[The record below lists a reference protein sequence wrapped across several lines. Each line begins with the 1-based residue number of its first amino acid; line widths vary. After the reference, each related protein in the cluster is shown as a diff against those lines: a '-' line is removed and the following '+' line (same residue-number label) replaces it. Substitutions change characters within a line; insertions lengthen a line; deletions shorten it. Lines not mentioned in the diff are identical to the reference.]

1 MLVIDDDTTIA
12 AAGQLVLD
20 WMRTWT
26 GQFVIVGLAVPGDRL
41 HGRLDGHRGDLVVL
55 TPRLTL
61 VMEVRGTAPDARDG
75 VLSVRADGRWR
86 LSGYDGDPIPADEPA
101 TDAFDRVSGHVATLA
116 ELAHRHA
123 PDARVEGL
131 VVVVPPGESDIRV
144 TAGSGRP
151 RCGVVVAEDSADL
164 RAWFHRT
171 AGRRLVWSAEDAHG
185 LLADLGMGEA
195 VSVDDLAAEG
205 FPTRKRLRYLASPE
219 YAAAESAA
227 RRPGGHGAKERA
239 VRRPGDLAHLRAG
252 LAADPPGRPY
262 SASSFAAAPAR
273 GAEGG
278 VDSTADVAPRS
289 GEPVADRSAPLA
301 EIRSGVANGECAD
314 GSAMPWAGARGGV
327 AGSRDAVGPSTGTP
341 RELVAVNPLPD
352 PTAPA
357 GRADSERRVTHPA
370 AQARPDAATD
380 EPGDAAVPG
389 SGPDPKSGVPQPA
402 GPQARLDAAPDEPGS
417 TAAPG
422 SGPDPKPGTPQ
433 PAGPQ
438 ARLDAAPD
446 EPGSTAAPGSGPDP
460 KPGTP
465 QPAGPQA
472 RLDAAPDEPGN
483 TAAPG
488 SGPNPKP
495 GVPQPAGEARQRS
508 DRNPVGA
515 ADELV
520 VRGPKTPLPVLPE
533 PDGEAFFTDD
543 WSSWIEA
550 PRAEAG
556 VRTLGGVPDGRP
568 SGNPPTTPTV
578 RQRALRLIAP
588 ARTVHDSPPPTPPQ
602 TPAWLSTATATPRPA
617 PRDRLT
623 PPTSS
628 TPTPSTPTPPR
639 TGPVGVSRPPS
650 PRAVLHAVTARARLL
665 ADRTPTRRRTTPP
678 VNLQRLLPVTAA
690 APRPLAHP
698 VPADPR
704 TRPSAMPPGSPRSVT
719 VSLPPAS
726 EQSTHRR
733 QQAAALTLIAA
744 LLGTIWLLS
753 TACSAPP
760 RSAVDAPQPA
770 PVTESQGTAGVRPM
784 P

>member
-41 HGRLDGHRGDLVVL
+41 DGRLDGHRGDLVVL

-252 LAADPPGRPY
+252 LVADPPGRPY
-262 SASSFAAAPAR
+262 SASSFAAALAR
-273 GAEGG
+273 GDEGG
-278 VDSTADVAPRS
+278 VDSAADVAPRT

-357 GRADSERRVTHPA
+357 GCADSERRVTHPA
-370 AQARPDAATD
+370 ARTRPDAATD
-380 EPGDAAVPG
+380 EPGDAA
-389 SGPDPKSGVPQPA
+389 
-402 GPQARLDAAPDEPGS
+402 
-417 TAAPG
+417 APG
-422 SGPDPKPGTPQ
+422 SGPNPKPGTPQ

-438 ARLDAAPD
+438 AC
-446 EPGSTAAPGSGPDP
+446 
-460 KPGTP
+460 
-465 QPAGPQA
+465 
-472 RLDAAPDEPGN
+472 LDAAPDEPGN

-488 SGPNPKP
+488 SEPNPRP

-515 ADELV
+515 ADEIV
-520 VRGPKTPLPVLPE
+520 VRGPKTPLPALPE

-556 VRTLGGVPDGRP
+556 VRPLGGVPDGRP
-568 SGNPPTTPTV
+568 CGNPPTTPTV

-602 TPAWLSTATATPRPA
+602 RPAWLSTATATPRPA

-628 TPTPSTPTPPR
+628 TPTPPR
-639 TGPVGVSRPPS
+639 TGPMGVSRPPS

-678 VNLQRLLPVTAA
+678 VNPQRLLPVTAA

-719 VSLPPAS
+719 DSLPPAS

-770 PVTESQGTAGVRPM
+770 PVTESEATAGVRPM

>member
-239 VRRPGDLAHLRAG
+239 VLRPGDLAHLRAG
-252 LAADPPGRPY
+252 LVADPPGRPY

-370 AQARPDAATD
+370 VQARPDAATD

-446 EPGSTAAPGSGPDP
+446 EPG
-460 KPGTP
+460 
-465 QPAGPQA
+465 
-472 RLDAAPDEPGN
+472 N

-488 SGPNPKP
+488 SGPNPRP
-495 GVPQPAGEARQRS
+495 GTPQPAGEARQRS

-520 VRGPKTPLPVLPE
+520 VRGPKTPLPALPE

-556 VRTLGGVPDGRP
+556 VRPLGGVPDGRP
-568 SGNPPTTPTV
+568 WGNPPTTPTV

-602 TPAWLSTATATPRPA
+602 RPAWLSTATAMPRPA

-623 PPTSS
+623 PPT
-628 TPTPSTPTPPR
+628 PSTPAPPR

-650 PRAVLHAVTARARLL
+650 PRAVLHAMTARARLL
-665 ADRTPTRRRTTPP
+665 TDRTPTRRRPTPP
-678 VNLQRLLPVTAA
+678 VNPQRLLPVTAA

-704 TRPSAMPPGSPRSVT
+704 TRPSAMPPGSPRSVAD
-719 VSLPPAS
+719 SLPPAS

-770 PVTESQGTAGVRPM
+770 PVTESQATAGVRPM

>member
-86 LSGYDGDPIPADEPA
+86 LSGYDGNPIPADEPA

-273 GAEGG
+273 GDEGG
-278 VDSTADVAPRS
+278 VDSAADVAPRT

-301 EIRSGVANGECAD
+301 EVRSGVANGECAD
-314 GSAMPWAGARGGV
+314 GSAMSWAGARGGV
-327 AGSRDAVGPSTGTP
+327 AGSRDAVGPSGTP

-370 AQARPDAATD
+370 VQARPDAATD
-380 EPGDAAVPG
+380 EPGDAADLG

-402 GPQARLDAAPDEPGS
+402 GPQACLDAASDEPGN
-417 TAAPG
+417 TAVPW
-422 SGPDPKPGTPQ
+422 SGPNPRPGTPQ

-438 ARLDAAPD
+438 ACLDAASD
-446 EPGSTAAPGSGPDP
+446 EPGDAAAPWSGPNP
-460 KPGTP
+460 RPGTP
-465 QPAGPQA
+465 QPAG
-472 RLDAAPDEPGN
+472 
-483 TAAPG
+483 
-488 SGPNPKP
+488 
-495 GVPQPAGEARQRS
+495 EARRRS

-520 VRGPKTPLPVLPE
+520 VRGPKTPLPALPE

-556 VRTLGGVPDGRP
+556 VRTLGGVPDGRL

-588 ARTVHDSPPPTPPQ
+588 ARTVLDSPPPTPPQ
-602 TPAWLSTATATPRPA
+602 RPAWLSTATATPRPA

-623 PPTSS
+623 PPTPS
-628 TPTPSTPTPPR
+628 TPTSSTPTPPR

-665 ADRTPTRRRTTPP
+665 TDRTPTRRRTTPP

-770 PVTESQGTAGVRPM
+770 PVTESQATAGVRPM

>member
-273 GAEGG
+273 GDEGG
-278 VDSTADVAPRS
+278 VDSAADVAPRT

-301 EIRSGVANGECAD
+301 EIRSGVANGEYAD
-314 GSAMPWAGARGGV
+314 DSAMSWAGARGGV

-357 GRADSERRVTHPA
+357 GCADSERRVTHPA
-370 AQARPDAATD
+370 VQARPDAATD
-380 EPGDAAVPG
+380 EPGDAAAPG
-389 SGPDPKSGVPQPA
+389 SGPNPRPSVPQPA
-402 GPQARLDAAPDEPGS
+402 GPQARAHAATDQPGDA
-417 TAAPG
+417 AAPG
-422 SGPDPKPGTPQ
+422 SGPNPKPGTPQ

-446 EPGSTAAPGSGPDP
+446 EPGSTAVPGSGPDP
-460 KPGTP
+460 KPGAP

-472 RLDAAPDEPGN
+472 CLDAAPDEPGS

-488 SGPNPKP
+488 SEPNPRP
-495 GVPQPAGEARQRS
+495 GVPQPAGEARRRS
-508 DRNPVGA
+508 DRNPVCAA
-515 ADELV
+515 ADEIV
-520 VRGPKTPLPVLPE
+520 VRGPKTPLPALPE

-617 PRDRLT
+617 PRDGLT
-623 PPTSS
+623 P
-628 TPTPSTPTPPR
+628 PTPSTPTPPR

-650 PRAVLHAVTARARLL
+650 PRAVLHAMTARARLL

-678 VNLQRLLPVTAA
+678 VNPQRLLPVTAA

-770 PVTESQGTAGVRPM
+770 PVTESQATAGVRPM

>member
-446 EPGSTAAPGSGPDP
+446 EPG
-460 KPGTP
+460 
-465 QPAGPQA
+465 
-472 RLDAAPDEPGN
+472 N

>member
-227 RRPGGHGAKERA
+227 RRHGGHGAKERA

-252 LAADPPGRPY
+252 LAADPPGRPD

-278 VDSTADVAPRS
+278 VDSAADVAPRT

-301 EIRSGVANGECAD
+301 EIRSGVGNGEYAD

-357 GRADSERRVTHPA
+357 GCADSERRVTHPA
-370 AQARPDAATD
+370 VQARPDAAPD
-380 EPGDAAVPG
+380 EPGDAADLG
-389 SGPDPKSGVPQPA
+389 SGPDPKSGAPQPA
-402 GPQARLDAAPDEPGS
+402 GPQARAHAATDQPGN

-422 SGPDPKPGTPQ
+422 SGPDPKPGVPQ

-438 ARLDAAPD
+438 ARPDAATD
-446 EPGSTAAPGSGPDP
+446 QPGDAAAPGSGPNP
-460 KPGTP
+460 KSGTP

-488 SGPNPKP
+488 SEPNPKP

-515 ADELV
+515 AADEIV
-520 VRGPKTPLPVLPE
+520 VRGPKTPLPALPE

-568 SGNPPTTPTV
+568 WGNPPTTPTV

-602 TPAWLSTATATPRPA
+602 RPAWLSTATATPRPA

-623 PPTSS
+623 P
-628 TPTPSTPTPPR
+628 PTPSTPTPPR

-650 PRAVLHAVTARARLL
+650 PRAVLHAMTARARLL
-665 ADRTPTRRRTTPP
+665 TDRTPTRRRPTPP
-678 VNLQRLLPVTAA
+678 VNPQRLLPVTAA

-704 TRPSAMPPGSPRSVT
+704 TRPSAMPPGSPRSVAD
-719 VSLPPAS
+719 SLPPAS

-770 PVTESQGTAGVRPM
+770 PVTESQATADVRPM

>member
-41 HGRLDGHRGDLVVL
+41 DGRLDGHRGDLVVL

-252 LAADPPGRPY
+252 LVADPPGRPY
-262 SASSFAAAPAR
+262 SASSFAAALAR
-273 GAEGG
+273 GDEGG
-278 VDSTADVAPRS
+278 VDSAADVAPRT

-357 GRADSERRVTHPA
+357 GCADSERRVTHPA
-370 AQARPDAATD
+370 ARTRPDAATDEPGDAAAPGSGPDPKPGVPQPAGPQARPDAATD
-380 EPGDAAVPG
+380 EPGDAA
-389 SGPDPKSGVPQPA
+389 
-402 GPQARLDAAPDEPGS
+402 
-417 TAAPG
+417 APG
-422 SGPDPKPGTPQ
+422 SGPNPKPGTPQ

-438 ARLDAAPD
+438 AC
-446 EPGSTAAPGSGPDP
+446 
-460 KPGTP
+460 
-465 QPAGPQA
+465 
-472 RLDAAPDEPGN
+472 LDAAPDEPGN

-488 SGPNPKP
+488 SEPNPRP

-515 ADELV
+515 ADEIV
-520 VRGPKTPLPVLPE
+520 VRGPKTPLPALPE

-556 VRTLGGVPDGRP
+556 VRPLGGVPDGRP
-568 SGNPPTTPTV
+568 CGNPPTTPTV

-602 TPAWLSTATATPRPA
+602 RPAWLSTATATPRPA

-628 TPTPSTPTPPR
+628 TPTPPR
-639 TGPVGVSRPPS
+639 TGPMGVSRPPS

-678 VNLQRLLPVTAA
+678 VNPQRLLPVTAA

-719 VSLPPAS
+719 DSLPPAS

-770 PVTESQGTAGVRPM
+770 PVTESEATAGVRPM

>member
-227 RRPGGHGAKERA
+227 RRPSGHGAKERA

-273 GAEGG
+273 GDEGG
-278 VDSTADVAPRS
+278 VDSAADVAPRT

-314 GSAMPWAGARGGV
+314 GSAMSWAGARGGV
-327 AGSRDAVGPSTGTP
+327 AGSRDAVGPSGTP

-357 GRADSERRVTHPA
+357 GCADSERRVTHPA
-370 AQARPDAATD
+370 VQARPDAATD
-380 EPGDAAVPG
+380 EPGVAAVPG
-389 SGPDPKSGVPQPA
+389 SGPDPKPGAPQPA
-402 GPQARLDAAPDEPGS
+402 GPQARPDAAPDEPGS

-422 SGPDPKPGTPQ
+422 SGP
-433 PAGPQ
+433 
-438 ARLDAAPD
+438 
-446 EPGSTAAPGSGPDP
+446 
-460 KPGTP
+460 
-465 QPAGPQA
+465 
-472 RLDAAPDEPGN
+472 
-483 TAAPG
+483 
-488 SGPNPKP
+488 NPRP
-495 GVPQPAGEARQRS
+495 GVPQPAGEARRRS

-515 ADELV
+515 AADEIV
-520 VRGPKTPLPVLPE
+520 VRGPKTPLPALPE

-623 PPTSS
+623 PPT
-628 TPTPSTPTPPR
+628 PPR
-639 TGPVGVSRPPS
+639 TGPMGVARPPS
-650 PRAVLHAVTARARLL
+650 PRAVLHAMTARARLL
-665 ADRTPTRRRTTPP
+665 TDRTPTRRRPTPP
-678 VNLQRLLPVTAA
+678 VNPQRLLPVTAA

-704 TRPSAMPPGSPRSVT
+704 TRPSAMPPGSPRSVA

-770 PVTESQGTAGVRPM
+770 PVTESQATAGVRPM

>member
-301 EIRSGVANGECAD
+301 EIRSRVANGECAD

-327 AGSRDAVGPSTGTP
+327 AGSRDAVGPSGTP

-370 AQARPDAATD
+370 VQARPDAAPD
-380 EPGDAAVPG
+380 EPGVAAVPG
-389 SGPDPKSGVPQPA
+389 SGPDPKPGAPQPA
-402 GPQARLDAAPDEPGS
+402 GPQARAHAATDQPGN

-422 SGPDPKPGTPQ
+422 SGPDPKPGVPQ

-438 ARLDAAPD
+438 ARPDAATD
-446 EPGSTAAPGSGPDP
+446 QPGDAAAPGSGPNP
-460 KPGTP
+460 KSGTP

-488 SGPNPKP
+488 SEPNPKP

-515 ADELV
+515 AADEIV
-520 VRGPKTPLPVLPE
+520 VRGPKTPLPALPE

-568 SGNPPTTPTV
+568 WGNPPTTPTV

-602 TPAWLSTATATPRPA
+602 RPAWLSTATATPRPA

-623 PPTSS
+623 P
-628 TPTPSTPTPPR
+628 PTPSTPTPPR

-650 PRAVLHAVTARARLL
+650 PRAVLHAMTARARLL
-665 ADRTPTRRRTTPP
+665 TDRTPTRRRPTPP
-678 VNLQRLLPVTAA
+678 VNPQRLLPVTAA

-704 TRPSAMPPGSPRSVT
+704 TRPSAMPPGSPRSVAD
-719 VSLPPAS
+719 SLPPAS

-770 PVTESQGTAGVRPM
+770 PVTESQATADVRPM

>member
-101 TDAFDRVSGHVATLA
+101 TDAFDRVSGHVATLG

-239 VRRPGDLAHLRAG
+239 VLRPGDLAHLRAG
-252 LAADPPGRPY
+252 LVADPPGRPY

-273 GAEGG
+273 GDEGG
-278 VDSTADVAPRS
+278 VDSAADVAPRS

-327 AGSRDAVGPSTGTP
+327 AGSRDAVGPSGTP

-357 GRADSERRVTHPA
+357 GCADSERRVTHPA
-370 AQARPDAATD
+370 VQARP
-380 EPGDAAVPG
+380 
-389 SGPDPKSGVPQPA
+389 
-402 GPQARLDAAPDEPGS
+402 DAAPDEPGDA
-417 TAAPG
+417 AAPG
-422 SGPDPKPGTPQ
+422 SGPDPKSGTPQ

-438 ARLDAAPD
+438 ARAHAASD
-446 EPGSTAAPGSGPDP
+446 EPGDAAAPGSGPDP
-460 KPGTP
+460 KSGTP

-472 RLDAAPDEPGN
+472 CLDAAPDEPGN

-488 SGPNPKP
+488 SGPNPRP

-520 VRGPKTPLPVLPE
+520 VRGPKTPLPALPE

-556 VRTLGGVPDGRP
+556 VRPLGGVPDGRP
-568 SGNPPTTPTV
+568 WGNPPTTPTV

-623 PPTSS
+623 PP
-628 TPTPSTPTPPR
+628 PPSTPTPPR
-639 TGPVGVSRPPS
+639 TGQVGVSRPPS
-650 PRAVLHAVTARARLL
+650 PRAVLHAMTARARLL
-665 ADRTPTRRRTTPP
+665 TDRTPTRRRPTPP
-678 VNLQRLLPVTAA
+678 VNPQRLLPVTAA

-704 TRPSAMPPGSPRSVT
+704 TRPSAMPPGSPRSVAD
-719 VSLPPAS
+719 SLPPAS

-770 PVTESQGTAGVRPM
+770 PVTESQATADVRPM

>member
-227 RRPGGHGAKERA
+227 RRHGGHGAKERA
-239 VRRPGDLAHLRAG
+239 VLRPGDLAHLRAG
-252 LAADPPGRPY
+252 LVADPPGRPY

-402 GPQARLDAAPDEPGS
+402 GPQARLDAAPDEPG
-417 TAAPG
+417 
-422 SGPDPKPGTPQ
+422 
-433 PAGPQ
+433 
-438 ARLDAAPD
+438 
-446 EPGSTAAPGSGPDP
+446 
-460 KPGTP
+460 
-465 QPAGPQA
+465 
-472 RLDAAPDEPGN
+472 N

-568 SGNPPTTPTV
+568 WGNPPTTPTV

-623 PPTSS
+623 PP
-628 TPTPSTPTPPR
+628 PPSTPTPPR

-650 PRAVLHAVTARARLL
+650 PRAVLHAMTARARLL
-665 ADRTPTRRRTTPP
+665 TDRTPTRRRTTPP
-678 VNLQRLLPVTAA
+678 VNPQRLLPVTAA

-770 PVTESQGTAGVRPM
+770 PVTESQATADVRPM

>member
-205 FPTRKRLRYLASPE
+205 FPARKRLRYLASPE

-252 LAADPPGRPY
+252 LVADPPGRPY

-273 GAEGG
+273 GDEGG
-278 VDSTADVAPRS
+278 VDSAADVAPRT

-301 EIRSGVANGECAD
+301 EIRSRAANGECAD

-327 AGSRDAVGPSTGTP
+327 AGSRDAVGPSGTP

-357 GRADSERRVTHPA
+357 GCADSERRVTHPA
-370 AQARPDAATD
+370 VQARPDAAPD
-380 EPGDAAVPG
+380 EPGDAADLGSGPDPKSGTPQPAGPQARAHAASDEPGDAAAPG
-389 SGPDPKSGVPQPA
+389 SGPDPKSGTPQPA
-402 GPQARLDAAPDEPGS
+402 GPQACLDAAPDEPGS

-422 SGPDPKPGTPQ
+422 S
-433 PAGPQ
+433 
-438 ARLDAAPD
+438 
-446 EPGSTAAPGSGPDP
+446 E
-460 KPGTP
+460 
-465 QPAGPQA
+465 
-472 RLDAAPDEPGN
+472 
-483 TAAPG
+483 
-488 SGPNPKP
+488 PNPRP
-495 GVPQPAGEARQRS
+495 GVPQPAGEARRRS
-508 DRNPVGA
+508 DRNPVCAA
-515 ADELV
+515 ADEIV
-520 VRGPKTPLPVLPE
+520 VRGPKTPLPALPE

-556 VRTLGGVPDGRP
+556 VRPLGGVPDGRP
-568 SGNPPTTPTV
+568 WGNPPTTPTV

-623 PPTSS
+623 PP
-628 TPTPSTPTPPR
+628 PPSTPTPPR
-639 TGPVGVSRPPS
+639 TGQVGVSRPPS
-650 PRAVLHAVTARARLL
+650 PRAVLHAMTARARLL
-665 ADRTPTRRRTTPP
+665 TDRTPTRRRPTPP
-678 VNLQRLLPVTAA
+678 VNPQRLLPVTAA

-698 VPADPR
+698 VPVDPR

-770 PVTESQGTAGVRPM
+770 PVTESQATAGVRPM

>member
-41 HGRLDGHRGDLVVL
+41 DGRLDGHRGDLVVL

-446 EPGSTAAPGSGPDP
+446 EPG
-460 KPGTP
+460 
-465 QPAGPQA
+465 
-472 RLDAAPDEPGN
+472 N

-650 PRAVLHAVTARARLL
+650 PRAVLHAMTARARLL
-665 ADRTPTRRRTTPP
+665 TDRTPTRRRTTPP
-678 VNLQRLLPVTAA
+678 VNPQRLLPVTAA

-770 PVTESQGTAGVRPM
+770 PVTESQATAGVRPM

>member
-239 VRRPGDLAHLRAG
+239 VLRPGDLAHLRAG
-252 LAADPPGRPY
+252 LVADPPGRPY

-278 VDSTADVAPRS
+278 VDSAADVAPRS

-389 SGPDPKSGVPQPA
+389 SGPDPKSGV
-402 GPQARLDAAPDEPGS
+402 
-417 TAAPG
+417 
-422 SGPDPKPGTPQ
+422 PQ

>member
-239 VRRPGDLAHLRAG
+239 VLRPGDLAHLRAG
-252 LAADPPGRPY
+252 LVADPPGRPY
-262 SASSFAAAPAR
+262 SPSSFAAAPAR

-357 GRADSERRVTHPA
+357 GCADSERRVTHPA
-370 AQARPDAATD
+370 ARTRPDAATG
-380 EPGDAAVPG
+380 EPGDAADLG
-389 SGPDPKSGVPQPA
+389 SGPDPKSGTPQPA
-402 GPQARLDAAPDEPGS
+402 GPKARAHAASDEPGDA
-417 TAAPG
+417 AAPG

-438 ARLDAAPD
+438 AC
-446 EPGSTAAPGSGPDP
+446 
-460 KPGTP
+460 
-465 QPAGPQA
+465 
-472 RLDAAPDEPGN
+472 LDAAPDEPGN

-488 SGPNPKP
+488 SGPNPRP
-495 GVPQPAGEARQRS
+495 GTPQPAGEARQRS

-520 VRGPKTPLPVLPE
+520 VRGPKTPLPALPE

-556 VRTLGGVPDGRP
+556 VRPLGGVPDGRP
-568 SGNPPTTPTV
+568 WGNPPTTSTV

-623 PPTSS
+623 PP
-628 TPTPSTPTPPR
+628 PPSTPTPPR

-650 PRAVLHAVTARARLL
+650 PRAVLHAMTARARLL
-665 ADRTPTRRRTTPP
+665 TDRTPTRRRTTPP
-678 VNLQRLLPVTAA
+678 VNPQRLLPVTAA

-770 PVTESQGTAGVRPM
+770 PVTESQATAGVRPM

>member
-101 TDAFDRVSGHVATLA
+101 TDAFDRISGHVATLA

-239 VRRPGDLAHLRAG
+239 VLRPGDLAHLRAG
-252 LAADPPGRPY
+252 LVADPPGRPY

-273 GAEGG
+273 GDEGG
-278 VDSTADVAPRS
+278 VDSAADVAPRS

-327 AGSRDAVGPSTGTP
+327 AGSRDAVGPSGTP

-357 GRADSERRVTHPA
+357 GCADSERRVTHPA

-389 SGPDPKSGVPQPA
+389 SGPDPKSGV
-402 GPQARLDAAPDEPGS
+402 
-417 TAAPG
+417 
-422 SGPDPKPGTPQ
+422 PQ

-556 VRTLGGVPDGRP
+556 VRPLGGVPDGRP
-568 SGNPPTTPTV
+568 WGNPPTTPTV

-623 PPTSS
+623 PP
-628 TPTPSTPTPPR
+628 PPSTPTPPR
-639 TGPVGVSRPPS
+639 TGQVGVSRPPS
-650 PRAVLHAVTARARLL
+650 PRAVLHAMTARARLL
-665 ADRTPTRRRTTPP
+665 TDRTPTRRRPTPP
-678 VNLQRLLPVTAA
+678 VNPQRLLPVTAA

-704 TRPSAMPPGSPRSVT
+704 TRPSAMPPGSPRSVAD
-719 VSLPPAS
+719 SLPPAS

-770 PVTESQGTAGVRPM
+770 PVTESQATADVRPM